1 MKLTQ
6 NRVHNFKLNLPGDST
21 KPKPRLSL
29 QFRAGGV
36 GNAGILLEARVWGEE
51 VCGRG
56 RFFFLFLGVRVH

>member
-36 GNAGILLEARVWGEE
+36 GNAGILLEASVGGESLWQLWAI
-51 VCGRG
+51 
-56 RFFFLFLGVRVH
+56 FLLPF